1 MDSVKEA
8 YKEKMKKRLYGL
20 LREREKDGEWEKFLD
35 TILIELLGYQDESK
49 TIEYYTLLNKLNA
62 CRYLSFKYYRKTIFE
77 CMNLFDKFVIG
88 TSSSL
93 RITHQTLFLFEF

>member
-49 TIEYYTLLNKLNA
+49 TD
-62 CRYLSFKYYRKTIFE
+62 RKS
-77 CMNLFDKFVIG
+77 VV
-88 TSSSL
+88 
-93 RITHQTLFLFEF
+93 

>member
-49 TIEYYTLLNKLNA
+49 TIEYYTLLNKL
-62 CRYLSFKYYRKTIFE
+62 Y
-77 CMNLFDKFVIG
+77 
-88 TSSSL
+88 
-93 RITHQTLFLFEF
+93 